1 MDLQN
6 VMSVA
11 SKDFESYKRKRSV
24 IAYTLGLPLV
34 LSVAFTLVVQADILP
49 SIQNG
54 TSTSSLGLGLE
65 GLVYFFVIF
74 AAVLPTSMA
83 AYSIVG
89 EKVEKSLEPM
99 LATPLSDREILLG
112 KTIASLVPPI
122 LTTWLGGTIF
132 MAASDYLLYGS
143 ISYYYFPNSNAGLM
157 LFVLAPLA
165 ALFGVEIAVI
175 ASSRIS
181 DVRGANQLG
190 GLVWIPFMAIFIYA
204 AEGDFQ
210 LSVGNLLSVSG
221 TLVVLELALF
231 FIAASTFR
239 REQIL
244 TKWK

>member
-24 IAYTLGLPLV
+24 IAYTFGLPLV
-34 LSVAFTLVVQADILP
+34 LSVSFTLVVQADILP
-49 SIQNG
+49 SIESG
-54 TSTSSLGLGLE
+54 TGVDSLSLGLE
-65 GLVYFFVIF
+65 GLIYFFVIF
-74 AAVLPTSMA
+74 AAVLPTSIA

-99 LATPLSDREILLG
+99 LATPLSDNEILLG

-122 LTTWLGGTIF
+122 LATWLGASIF

-143 ISYYYFPNSNAGLM
+143 ISRYYFPNWNAGLM
-157 LFVLAPLA
+157 LFALAPLA

-175 ASSRIS
+175 ASSRIG

-190 GLVWIPFMAIFIYA
+190 GLVWIPFMVIFIYA

-210 LSVGNLLSVSG
+210 LSVGNLLLVSG
-221 TLVVLELALF
+221 ILVALEAALYF
-231 FIAASTFR
+231 VATSTFR